1 MPRVESLLLELQAR
15 HRNQDPRFLE
25 AVRPMAERILD
36 PTLSDAARVQLLELL
51 AETFERDVQIRAAT
65 AASLVALRAW
75 VANMKRLLGLQ

>member
-1 MPRVESLLLELQAR
+1 MV
-15 HRNQDPRFLE
+15 
-25 AVRPMAERILD
+25 ERILD

-51 AETFERDVQIRAAT
+51 AETFERDVQIREAT